1 MSRRKGT
8 RFDHITY
15 NEIIRIS
22 KVGHKIHFIGIGG
35 VSMYSLARIANLFGA
50 TVSGSDRE
58 ASPRTDSLASLGIE
72 IFIGHRAENVDGANL
87 VVYSH
92 AIDEDNPEL
101 VYARGHN
108 IPTVSRAE
116 YLGAMML
123 EYKWRIGVSGSHG
136 KSTTTAMLD
145 AIFTHSGAMPTTL
158 SGADLPTGDPM
169 RLGSSDLLIYE
180 ACEYRDSF
188 LRFTPTVSI
197 GLNLDLDHTDYFPDI
212 EALRNSFLR
221 AFNRAED
228 LVILSGDDPNFKK
241 IIPKISTK
249 VITFGRS
256 RGNTYRYDITGFC
269 EGNFSFDLYKFENK
283 IGSFK
288 LHLPGAFNLH
298 NATAAIATATELGI
312 DIDLIHEAVSAF
324 RGIPRRLE
332 LIGRVFGRDVYYDY
346 AHHPTEIG
354 ASITALRGLYC
365 GEITVVFKPH
375 TYSRTKSLWNEM
387 CRSLSLADH
396 VVLTDIYAA
405 REEPIPGITSENL
418 ARDIGGMAAYL
429 QDNEAAE
436 YILKHTRG
444 AIVLMGAGDLTEI
457 KNQLIR

>member
-1 MSRRKGT
+1 MSRHKGMG
-8 RFDHITY
+8 FDKITY
-15 NEIIRIS
+15 DEIIRIS
-22 KVGHKIHFIGIGG
+22 RSGHKIHFVGIGG
-35 VSMYSLARIANLFGA
+35 VSMYSLARLANNLGA
-50 TVSGSDRE
+50 TISGSDRE
-58 ASPRTDSLASLGIE
+58 PSPRTDILSSLGME
-72 IFIGHRAENVDGANL
+72 IFIGHRSENLSDAGL

-101 VYARGHN
+101 IYAREHN

-116 YLGAMML
+116 YLGALML
-123 EYKWRIGVSGSHG
+123 EYKGRIGVSGSHG

-145 AIFTHSGAMPTTL
+145 AIFAHSGAMPTTL
-158 SGADLPTGDPM
+158 SGADLQEGDPL
-169 RLGSSDLLIYE
+169 RIGSSDLLIYE

-197 GLNLDLDHTDYFPDI
+197 GLNLELDHTDYFPDI

-269 EGNFSFDLYKFENK
+269 EGNFAFDLYKFENK

-354 ASITALRGLYC
+354 ASITALRGLNC

-387 CRSLSLADH
+387 CRSLALADH

-418 ARDIGGMAAYL
+418 ARDIGEMAAYL

-436 YILKHTRG
+436 YIMKNTRG

>member
-1 MSRRKGT
+1 MSRHKGAKI
-8 RFDHITY
+8 DKITY
-15 NEIIRIS
+15 DEIIRIS
-22 KVGHKIHFIGIGG
+22 HSGQKIHFVGIGG
-35 VSMYSLARIANLFGA
+35 VSMYSLARLANNLGA
-50 TVSGSDRE
+50 TVSGSDRDS
-58 ASPRTDSLASLGIE
+58 SPRTDSLASLGME
-72 IFIGHRAENVDGANL
+72 IFIGHRAENVDGAHL

-101 VYARGHN
+101 SYARSHN

-123 EYKWRIGVSGSHG
+123 EYKGRIGISGSHG

-145 AIFTHSGAMPTTL
+145 AIFAHSGAMPTTL

-169 RLGSSDLLIYE
+169 RLGSSDILIYE

-188 LRFTPTVSI
+188 LRFTPTVAI
-197 GLNLDLDHTDYFPDI
+197 GLNLELDHTDYFPDM
-212 EALRNSFLR
+212 EALRSSFLR

-241 IIPKISTK
+241 IIPKITTK

-256 RGNTYRYDITGFC
+256 KGNTYRYDISSFR
-269 EGNFSFDLYKFENK
+269 EGNFLFDLYKFENK
-283 IGSFK
+283 IGSFE

-298 NATAAIATATELGI
+298 NATAAIAAALEMGI
-312 DIDLIHEAVSAF
+312 DIDRIYEAVAAF
-324 RGIPRRLE
+324 RGISRRLE
-332 LIGRVFGRDVYYDY
+332 LIGRAWGRDVYYDY

-354 ASITALRGLYC
+354 ASITGLRGLCC
-365 GEITVVFKPH
+365 GEITVLFKPH

-387 CRSLSLADH
+387 CGALSLADY

-405 REEPIPGITSENL
+405 REEPILGITSENL
-418 ARDIGGMAAYL
+418 AREIGDSAAYIK
-429 QDNEAAE
+429 DNEAVE
-436 YILKHTRG
+436 YILRNTGG

>member
-1 MSRRKGT
+1 MSRHKGAG
-8 RFDHITY
+8 FDRITY
-15 NEIIRIS
+15 DEIIRIS
-22 KVGHKIHFIGIGG
+22 RGGRKIHFVGIGG
-35 VSMYSLARIANLFGA
+35 VSMYSLARLANNLGA

-58 ASPRTDSLASLGIE
+58 SSPRTDSLASLGME
-72 IFIGHRAENVDGANL
+72 IFIGHRAENVDGAHL

-101 VYARGHN
+101 SYARSHN

-123 EYKWRIGVSGSHG
+123 EYRSRIGVSGSHG
-136 KSTTTAMLD
+136 KSTTTAILD
-145 AIFTHSGAMPTTL
+145 AIFAHAGAGPTTL
-158 SGADLPTGDPM
+158 SGADLQEGDPL
-169 RLGSSDLLIYE
+169 RIGSPDLFIYE

-212 EALRNSFLR
+212 SSLRESFLR

-228 LVILSGDDPNFKK
+228 FVILSGDDPNFKK
-241 IIPKISTK
+241 IIPKITTK

-256 RGNTYRYDITGFC
+256 KGNTYRYDISSFR
-269 EGNFSFDLYKFENK
+269 EGNFLFDLYKFENK
-283 IGSFK
+283 IGSFE

-298 NATAAIATATELGI
+298 NATAAIAAALEMGI
-312 DIDLIHEAVSAF
+312 DIDRIYEAVAAF
-324 RGIPRRLE
+324 RGISRRLE
-332 LIGRVFGRDVYYDY
+332 LIGQAFGRDVYYDY

-354 ASITALRGLYC
+354 ASITGLRGLCC
-365 GEITVVFKPH
+365 GEITVLFKPH

-387 CRSLSLADH
+387 CSSLSIADY
-396 VVLTDIYAA
+396 VILTDIYAA

-418 ARDIGGMAAYL
+418 ARDIGEMAAYV

-436 YILKHTRG
+436 YIMKNTRG

>member
-1 MSRRKGT
+1 MSRHKGAKNDKT
-8 RFDHITY
+8 TY
-15 NEIIRIS
+15 DEIIRIS
-22 KVGHKIHFIGIGG
+22 YSGQKIHFVGIGG
-35 VSMYSLARIANLFGA
+35 VSMYSLARLANNLGA
-50 TVSGSDRE
+50 TVSGSDRDS
-58 ASPRTDSLASLGIE
+58 SPRTDILSSLGIE
-72 IFIGHRAENVDGANL
+72 ISIGHRAENIDGARL

-101 VYARGHN
+101 SYARGHN

-123 EYKWRIGVSGSHG
+123 EYKGRIGISGSHG

-145 AIFTHSGAMPTTL
+145 AIFANAGATPTTL
-158 SGADLPTGDPM
+158 SGADLPMGDPL
-169 RLGSSDLLIYE
+169 RLGSSDLLIFE

-188 LRFTPTVSI
+188 LRFTPTVAI
-197 GLNLDLDHTDYFPDI
+197 GLNLELDHTDYFSDI
-212 EALRNSFLR
+212 EALRSSFLR

-256 RGNTYRYDITGFC
+256 MGNTYRYDVTGFC
-269 EGNFSFDLYKFENK
+269 EGNFAFDLYKFENK
-283 IGSFK
+283 IGSFA
-288 LHLPGAFNLH
+288 LHLPGAFNVH
-298 NATAAIATATELGI
+298 NATAAIATAIELGI
-312 DIDLIHEAVSAF
+312 DIDMIYEAVSAF

-332 LIGRVFGRDVYYDY
+332 LIGKVFGRDVYYDY

-354 ASITALRGLYC
+354 ASITALRGLNC

-387 CRSLSLADH
+387 CSSLALADY
-396 VVLTDIYAA
+396 VILTDIYAA
-405 REEPIPGITSENL
+405 REEPISGITSENL
-418 ARDIGGMAAYL
+418 ARDIGEMAAYV

-436 YILKHTRG
+436 YILENTRG

>member
-1 MSRRKGT
+1 MSRHKGAG
-8 RFDHITY
+8 FDRITY
-15 NEIIRIS
+15 DEIIRIS
-22 KVGHKIHFIGIGG
+22 RGGRKIHFVGIGG
-35 VSMYSLARIANLFGA
+35 VSMYSLARLANLFGA

-58 ASPRTDSLASLGIE
+58 ASPRTDSLASLDME
-72 IFIGHRAENVDGANL
+72 IFIGHRAENVDGAHL

-101 VYARGHN
+101 MYAREHN

-123 EYKWRIGVSGSHG
+123 EYKGRIGISGSHG

-145 AIFTHSGAMPTTL
+145 AIFAHSGAMPTTL
-158 SGADLPTGDPM
+158 SGADLLTGDPM
-169 RLGSSDLLIYE
+169 RLGSSDILIYE

-188 LRFTPTVSI
+188 LRFTPTIAI
-197 GLNLDLDHTDYFPDI
+197 GLNLELDHTDYFPNIDT
-212 EALRNSFLR
+212 LCGSFLR
-221 AFNRAED
+221 SFNRAEE

-241 IIPKISTK
+241 IIPKITTK

-256 RGNTYRYDITGFC
+256 KGNTYRYDISSFR
-269 EGNFSFDLYKFENK
+269 EGNFLFDLYKFENK
-283 IGSFK
+283 IGSFE
-288 LHLPGAFNLH
+288 LHLSGAFNVH
-298 NATAAIATATELGI
+298 NATAAIAAALEMGI
-312 DIDLIHEAVSAF
+312 DIDRIYEAVAAF
-324 RGIPRRLE
+324 RGISRRLE
-332 LIGRVFGRDVYYDY
+332 LLGQAFGRDVYYDY

-354 ASITALRGLYC
+354 ASITALRGLNC

-387 CRSLSLADH
+387 CSSLSFADY
-396 VVLTDIYAA
+396 VLLTDIYAA

-418 ARDIGGMAAYL
+418 ARDIGENAAYIK
-429 QDNEAAE
+429 DNEAAE
-436 YILKHTRG
+436 YIMKNTRG

>member
-1 MSRRKGT
+1 MSRHKGAKI
-8 RFDHITY
+8 DKITY
-15 NEIIRIS
+15 DDIIRIS
-22 KVGHKIHFIGIGG
+22 HSGQKIHFVGIGG
-35 VSMYSLARIANLFGA
+35 VSMYSLARLANNLGA
-50 TVSGSDRE
+50 TVSGSDRDS
-58 ASPRTDSLASLGIE
+58 SPRIDKLASLGIQ
-72 IFIGHRAENVDGANL
+72 ISIGHRAENIDGAHL

-92 AIDEDNPEL
+92 AIGEDNPEL
-101 VYARGHN
+101 TYAKAHN

-116 YLGAMML
+116 YLGALML
-123 EYKWRIGVSGSHG
+123 EYRSRIGISGSHG

-145 AIFTHSGAMPTTL
+145 AIFAHAGALPTTL
-158 SGADLPTGDPM
+158 SGADLPMGDPL

-188 LRFTPTVSI
+188 LRFTPTVAI
-197 GLNLDLDHTDYFPDI
+197 GLNLELDHTDYFPDI

-256 RGNTYRYDITGFC
+256 MGNTYRYDVTGFC
-269 EGNFSFDLYKFENK
+269 EGNFAFDLYKFENK
-283 IGSFK
+283 IGSFA
-288 LHLPGAFNLH
+288 LHLPGAFNIH
-298 NATAAIATATELGI
+298 NATAAIATAIELGI
-312 DIDLIHEAVSAF
+312 DIDMIYEAISAF
-324 RGIPRRLE
+324 RGIPCRLE
-332 LIGRVFGRDVYYDY
+332 LIGKVFGRDVYYDY

-354 ASITALRGLYC
+354 ASITALRGLNC

-387 CRSLSLADH
+387 CSSLSHADY

-405 REEPIPGITSENL
+405 REEPILGITSENL
-418 ARDIGGMAAYL
+418 AREIGDSAAYIK
-429 QDNEAAE
+429 DNEAVE
-436 YILKHTRG
+436 YILRNTGG

>member
-1 MSRRKGT
+1 MSRHKGMG
-8 RFDHITY
+8 FDKITY
-15 NEIIRIS
+15 DDIIRIS
-22 KVGHKIHFIGIGG
+22 HSGHKIHFVGIGG
-35 VSMYSLARIANLFGA
+35 VSMYSLARLANNLGA

-58 ASPRTDSLASLGIE
+58 SSPRTDILSSLGME
-72 IFIGHRAENVDGANL
+72 IFIGHRSENLSDAGL

-101 VYARGHN
+101 IYAREHN

-145 AIFTHSGAMPTTL
+145 AIFAHSGAMPTTL
-158 SGADLPTGDPM
+158 SGADLPIGDPM

-212 EALRNSFLR
+212 ASLRESFLR
-221 AFNRAED
+221 AFNRAEE

-256 RGNTYRYDITGFC
+256 KGNTYRYDITGFC
-269 EGNFSFDLYKFENK
+269 EGNFAFDLYKFENK

-354 ASITALRGLYC
+354 ASITALRGLNC

-418 ARDIGGMAAYL
+418 ARDIGESAAYVK
-429 QDNEAAE
+429 DNNAAE
-436 YILKHTRG
+436 YIMKNTKG

>member
-1 MSRRKGT
+1 MSRHKGAKI
-8 RFDHITY
+8 DKITY

-22 KVGHKIHFIGIGG
+22 HSGHKIHFVGIGG
-35 VSMYSLARIANLFGA
+35 VSMYSLARLANNLGA

-58 ASPRTDSLASLGIE
+58 SSPRTDSLASLGME
-72 IFIGHRAENVDGANL
+72 IFIGHRAENVDGAHL

-101 VYARGHN
+101 SYARSHN

-123 EYKWRIGVSGSHG
+123 EYRSRIGVSGSHG
-136 KSTTTAMLD
+136 KSTTTAILD
-145 AIFTHSGAMPTTL
+145 AIFAHAGAGPTTL
-158 SGADLPTGDPM
+158 SGADLQEGDPL
-169 RLGSSDLLIYE
+169 RIGSPDLFIYE

-212 EALRNSFLR
+212 SSLRESFLR

-228 LVILSGDDPNFKK
+228 FVILSGDDPNFKK
-241 IIPKISTK
+241 IIPKITTK

-256 RGNTYRYDITGFC
+256 KGNTYRYDISSFR
-269 EGNFSFDLYKFENK
+269 EGNFLFDLYKFENK
-283 IGSFK
+283 IGSFE

-298 NATAAIATATELGI
+298 NATAAIAAALEMGI
-312 DIDLIHEAVSAF
+312 DIDRIYEAVAAF
-324 RGIPRRLE
+324 RGISRRLE
-332 LIGRVFGRDVYYDY
+332 LIGQAFGRDVYYDY

-354 ASITALRGLYC
+354 ASITGLRGLCC
-365 GEITVVFKPH
+365 GEITVLFKPH

-387 CRSLSLADH
+387 CSSLSIADY
-396 VVLTDIYAA
+396 VILTDIYAA

-418 ARDIGGMAAYL
+418 ARDIGEMAAYV

-436 YILKHTRG
+436 YIMKNTRG